1 MGSLLVLIMQV
12 FWERECGDM
21 NILLILGR
29 LCLEKSAGSFELE
42 VCMGGGMYTGWVEV
56 QLPSGE
62 QK

>member
-1 MGSLLVLIMQV
+1 MWRHEHFVNFSSI
-12 FWERECGDM
+12 
-21 NILLILGR
+21 GR

-42 VCMGGGMYTGWVEV
+42 VCMGGGMYTGWVEI